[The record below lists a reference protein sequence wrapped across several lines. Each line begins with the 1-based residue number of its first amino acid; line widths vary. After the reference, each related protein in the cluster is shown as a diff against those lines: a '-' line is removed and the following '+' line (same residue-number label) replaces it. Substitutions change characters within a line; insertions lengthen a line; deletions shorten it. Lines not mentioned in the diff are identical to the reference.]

1 MWSVYT
7 VIAYFV
13 LALLIP
19 IGITAAKIW
28 KKTRESRR
36 VACPRDGLT
45 ALVGLDRGYAF
56 RMHLL
61 GNPELLVRR
70 MHALAGIRRLRTE
83 LPRADRRPLII
94 AADEPRGSCVAAA
107 HRHRHR
113 RAMR

>member
-1 MWSVYT
+1 MWSIYT

-61 GNPELLVRR
+61 GNPELLVRECTR
-70 MHALAGIRRLRTE
+70 WPEYGGCGQNCREQIGVRL
-83 LPRADRRPLII
+83 
-94 AADEPRGSCVAAA
+94 
-107 HRHRHR
+107 
-113 RAMR
+113 

>member
-1 MWSVYT
+1 MWSIYT

-19 IGITAAKIW
+19 IGIAAVKIW

-45 ALVGLDRGYAF
+45 ASIGLDRGYAL

-61 GNPELLVRR
+61 GNPELLVRQCTR
-70 MHALAGIRRLRTE
+70 WPEYGGCGQNCREQIGVRL
-83 LPRADRRPLII
+83 
-94 AADEPRGSCVAAA
+94 
-107 HRHRHR
+107 
-113 RAMR
+113 